1 MRGRGVLTAKH
12 VNLEVIRCRQI
23 ANYVIFVQLGL
34 PPMLRSLPPTHVK
47 NVNQERLQTNQNR
60 VQRNVWIVKAGNIS
74 TPEEQL
80 IA

>member
-1 MRGRGVLTAKH
+1 
-12 VNLEVIRCRQI
+12 
-23 ANYVIFVQLGL
+23 
-34 PPMLRSLPPTHVK
+34 MLRSLPPTHVK